1 MAANRS
7 GLQMKT
13 VRNIALAWLL
23 TLPVSM
29 LLAAGLFLLFR
40 LVGR

>member
-1 MAANRS
+1 V
-7 GLQMKT
+7 GT

-29 LLAAGLFLLFR
+29 LMAGLLHLGFRQLLT
-40 LVGR
+40 